1 MDNKESFF
9 AQACYVILF
18 GISTFLRA
26 LILCNTFQMLVGF
39 EMFKSLLLLYIFII
53 LANAILVIY
62 SSVKHKILRSV
73 WRGFVRFPRKEMIA
87 PKADDLLSQVLQ
99 NPVIVLSLNI
109 NFVVNLVVY
118 CSLNRFRIL

>member
-1 MDNKESFF
+1 MLRYIVWYFHFSKSLNIM
-9 AQACYVILF
+9 QY
-18 GISTFLRA
+18 ISNASRFRK
-26 LILCNTFQMLVGF
+26 
-39 EMFKSLLLLYIFII
+39 MFKSLLLLYIFII

-62 SSVKHKILRSV
+62 SSVKHKISRSV
-73 WRGFVRFPRKEMIA
+73 WRGCVRFPRKEMIA

-99 NPVIVLSLNI
+99 HPVIVLSLNI